1 MTRPS
6 PTAHLACW
14 LFPALK
20 LTCTAPRGGNTL
32 HGVPD
37 LVTAVAL
44 LLLQGPFRLSSCLA
58 WFLTTCPTRTPAGQ
72 VSASF
77 PSPQN
82 LLSFVHSHVQFFH
95 MPGPMQHNLLQC
107 SWLCHHHR
115 LADLRS
121 FLSQHTNTHMHSQTH
136 TLTHVHAH
144 TCTFTHSHMDHIVT
158 CSLTLTHT
166 LTHTHAHL
174 HTHTLQ

>member
-37 LVTAVAL
+37 LATAVAL

-58 WFLTTCPTRTPAGQ
+58 WFLTICPTRTPAGQ

-95 MPGPMQHNLLQC
+95 MPGPMQHNLCYSVLGC
-107 SWLCHHHR
+107 VTIT
-115 LADLRS
+115 DLLTCAH
-121 FLSQHTNTHMHSQTH
+121 FFPNTQ
-136 TLTHVHAH
+136 TLTCIHKH
-144 TCTFTHSHMDHIVT
+144 THSHMYTHILVH
-158 CSLTLTHT
+158 S
-166 LTHTHAHL
+166 
-174 HTHTLQ
+174 HTHTWIT